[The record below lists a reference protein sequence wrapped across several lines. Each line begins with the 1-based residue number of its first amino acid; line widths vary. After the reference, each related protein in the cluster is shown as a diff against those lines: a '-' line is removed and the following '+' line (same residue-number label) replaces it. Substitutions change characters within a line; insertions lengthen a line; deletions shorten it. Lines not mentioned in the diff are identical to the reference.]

1 MINQKLSF
9 VLRGSIRKRVI
20 LSLNHKKIP
29 SQIKEETKLE
39 DSNISRALK
48 ELERERIVKCLTPK
62 QKTGRIY
69 ELTKIGEKVRGELE
83 KQIFPNPN

>member
-9 VLRGSIRKRVI
+9 VLRASIRKRVV

-39 DSNISRALK
+39 DSNVSRALK
-48 ELERERIVKCLTPK
+48 ELEREGIVKCLTPK

-69 ELTKIGEKVRGELE
+69 ELTKIGENIRCELE
-83 KQIFPNPN
+83 KQIFPTLH